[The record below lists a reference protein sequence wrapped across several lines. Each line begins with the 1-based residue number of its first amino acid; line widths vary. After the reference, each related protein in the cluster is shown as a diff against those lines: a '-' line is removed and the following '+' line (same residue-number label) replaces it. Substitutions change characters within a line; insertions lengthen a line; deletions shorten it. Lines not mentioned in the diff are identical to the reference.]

1 MAANEAIIREEGQR
15 YDPIKID
22 YTGYIQ
28 GLGSIATG
36 LVAKAKEVKKNKS
49 ALNRL
54 RLGVQTDI
62 TPWEDVIKNYID
74 NSEDSLE
81 TKQATVE
88 RLKNGTSKLELL
100 QTKLAAMV
108 ESGLTKSLDPE
119 VENWIISYAKGDFD
133 QTFTIRS
140 KQKDGDPEDIA
151 ETRKFNMNF
160 TMDENFNPMVIG
172 PKGVPIAMD
181 EFENLLNVADKGD
194 GESVRKLLQA
204 FPTMSGVK
212 AYRDKTKPSDDDF
225 NDTRDEVLG
234 QVTALFENGLGK
246 ISGDNIKTAFMF
258 DSELIMDGK
267 RVNFIDWYLSKP
279 DLFPEEFEEKYDK
292 YRKQYILGSEVEKK
306 MLNIIAQDLIKNDPD
321 IEEDLMG
328 YVNSIFERN
337 R

>member
-1 MAANEAIIREEGQR
+1 
-15 YDPIKID
+15 
-22 YTGYIQ
+22 
-28 GLGSIATG
+28 
-36 LVAKAKEVKKNKS
+36 
-49 ALNRL
+49 
-54 RLGVQTDI
+54 
-62 TPWEDVIKNYID
+62 
-74 NSEDSLE
+74 
-81 TKQATVE
+81 
-88 RLKNGTSKLELL
+88 
-100 QTKLAAMV
+100 
-108 ESGLTKSLDPE
+108 
-119 VENWIISYAKGDFD
+119 
-133 QTFTIRS
+133 
-140 KQKDGDPEDIA
+140 
-151 ETRKFNMNF
+151 
-160 TMDENFNPMVIG
+160 
-172 PKGVPIAMD
+172 
-181 EFENLLNVADKGD
+181 
-194 GESVRKLLQA
+194 
-204 FPTMSGVK
+204 MSGVK